1 MCYHPLPSVP
11 QDLLPFLTAK
21 PLIWRQKWACYRF
34 LGHYVFFFIIT
45 VCAVVLLTVS
55 ACVFV
60 SLNAEAARS
69 LVLFCLLLEEEG
81 GAVSEDL
88 SC

>member
-1 MCYHPLPSVP
+1 MGLLSIPWPLY
-11 QDLLPFLTAK
+11 
-21 PLIWRQKWACYRF
+21 I
-34 LGHYVFFFIIT
+34 FFFIT

-60 SLNAEAARS
+60 SLNVEAASS
-69 LVLFCLLLEEEG
+69 LVLFCLLLEEES

>member
-1 MCYHPLPSVP
+1 M
-11 QDLLPFLTAK
+11 F
-21 PLIWRQKWACYRF
+21 
-34 LGHYVFFFIIT
+34 FFFIIT

>member
-1 MCYHPLPSVP
+1 M
-11 QDLLPFLTAK
+11 
-21 PLIWRQKWACYRF
+21 
-34 LGHYVFFFIIT
+34 FFFFIT

-69 LVLFCLLLEEEG
+69 LVLFCLLLEEER